1 VLPHMVSLHLF
12 PNDKAGPEAKR
23 QEALE
28 QRRMAHKLAQ
38 VAHQRELER
47 ESKLSRMYPEQR
59 DAALLDEQNRQ
70 ERRRRHLLHMRRVRA
85 EKEGRLHAPNP
96 QKQTETQVRT
106 GYGERWDTRSLAS
119 VAPNARGSTLLDAL
133 SARDATDWV
142 AMTEDVSGDTY
153 WWNVVSGDISW
164 ADPGQ
169 ASGVGRAGLG
179 ALADSGNAQGQ
190 VDGQEAKD
198 VVKDA
203 QADTEDE
210 ALRAVW
216 TAARDKD
223 ASEQDLRA
231 ALQRLKTPGASMPSY
246 NDLHRII

>member
-1 VLPHMVSLHLF
+1 
-12 PNDKAGPEAKR
+12 
-23 QEALE
+23 
-28 QRRMAHKLAQ
+28 
-38 VAHQRELER
+38 
-47 ESKLSRMYPEQR
+47 
-59 DAALLDEQNRQ
+59 
-70 ERRRRHLLHMRRVRA
+70 MRRVRA
-85 EKEGRLHAPNP
+85 EKEGRLHAPIP

-164 ADPGQ
+164 ADPSQ

-179 ALADSGNAQGQ
+179 ARADSGNARGQ

-198 VVKDA
+198 GVKDA
-203 QADTEDE
+203 QADAEDDE

-246 NDLHRII
+246 HDLHRII